1 MSGKNREEKISR
13 SPALDYEDPWRVFRI
28 MSEFVDGFE
37 MLREVGK
44 AVSIFGSARLHPAHD
59 YAKIAESTGALFA
72 GKGYAVITGGGDGI
86 MGAANKGANEA
97 GGESIGLNIII
108 PHEQKV
114 NEWVTLPLEFR
125 YFFVRKL
132 MFVKYSKAFVVFPGG
147 FGTLDEFFEALTLIQ
162 TERIERFPVVLVG
175 REYWSGLVEWL
186 SSVCLDEEV
195 FDRRDL
201 DIFKIIDDP
210 AEIVDYVDGFYN
222 QGAGE

>member
-1 MSGKNREEKISR
+1 VNDKKREERASR
-13 SPALDYEDPWRVFRI
+13 TPTLDYEDPWRVFRI

-37 MLREVGK
+37 MLRDVGK
-44 AVSIFGSARLHPAHD
+44 AVSIFGSARLHAAHD
-59 YAKIAESTGALFA
+59 YARIAEKAGALFA
-72 GKGYAVITGGGDGI
+72 ERGYAVITGGGDGI

-97 GGESIGLNIII
+97 GGESIGLNITI

-132 MFVKYSKAFVVFPGG
+132 MFAKYSKAFVVFPGG

-162 TERIERFPVVLVG
+162 TERIERFPVVLAG
-175 REYWSGLVEWL
+175 RDYWGGLVDWL

-195 FDRRDL
+195 FDRKDL
-201 DIFKIIDDP
+201 DIFKLIDEP
-210 AEIVDYVDGFYN
+210 KEIVDYVDSFYN
-222 QGAGE
+222 